1 MHCGLDLKTGME
13 LAEREAILAPSQISV
28 CHHHLPT
35 VLVLGTPQHSNI
47 PTPILTLRYTIS
59 RRLPNVRVLYDNQY
73 ELLVGCD
80 HDLSVATSHPQ
91 HAQFVRRVQIPHEV
105 RRPRRELRQHR
116 RVFRRLLLRQ
126 GRLERCSCEEEIKE
140 NKGGGEWF
148 MVMARQG
155 HRPKSQ

>member
-1 MHCGLDLKTGME
+1 MYPGSIPE
-13 LAEREAILAPSQISV
+13 SV
-28 CHHHLPT
+28 SYS
-35 VLVLGTPQHSNI
+35 TPQHSNI
-47 PTPILTLRYTIS
+47 PTPWAPNSYGTVRRTSTYIIS

-73 ELLVGCD
+73 ELLVGRD

-126 GRLERCSCEEEIKE
+126 GRLERCSCEDKR
-140 NKGGGEWF
+140 K
-148 MVMARQG
+148 ATQR
-155 HRPKSQ
+155 